1 MAKKEVEKKEELKEE
16 KKNKNVISGKDNPI
30 K

>member
-1 MAKKEVEKKEELKEE
+1 MAKKEVEKKEEPKEE